1 MTQNG
6 ALGEQFAAE
15 YLKKQGYRIL
25 QTNFNTRFGEIDIIA
40 QKGDILA
47 FVEVK
52 TRAASMLATPAEAV
66 TPAKQKKLIKATLQY
81 LQTHPN
87 DLQPRFDVI
96 SIITESKSGFAVM
109 DIMHLTDAF
118 EATTQQF

>member
-1 MTQNG
+1 MTSNG

-15 YLKKQGYRIL
+15 YLKTQGYQIL
-25 QTNFNTRFGEIDIIA
+25 ETNFHTRFGEVDIIA

-81 LQTHPN
+81 IQTHPS
-87 DLQPRFDVI
+87 DLQPRFDVV
-96 SIITESKSGFAVM
+96 SIVTKSKNEFTVL

-118 EATTQQF
+118 EATSQ

>member
-1 MTQNG
+1 MTPNG

-15 YLKKQGYRIL
+15 YLKMQGYQIL
-25 QTNFNTRFGEIDIIA
+25 ETNFHTRFGEVDIIA

-47 FVEVK
+47 FIEVK

-66 TPAKQKKLIKATLQY
+66 TSAKQKKLIKATLQY
-81 LQTHPN
+81 IQTHPG
-87 DLQPRFDVI
+87 DLQPRFDVV
-96 SIITESKSGFAVM
+96 SIVTKSKNDFTVL

-118 EATTQQF
+118 EATSQ

>member
-1 MTQNG
+1 MPQNG

-15 YLKKQGYRIL
+15 YLKTKGYRIL
-25 QTNFNTRFGEIDIIA
+25 ETNFHTRFGEIDIIA

-52 TRAASMLATPAEAV
+52 TRAANMLASPAEAV
-66 TPAKQKKLIKATLQY
+66 TPAKRKKLITATLQY
-81 LQTHPN
+81 MQAHPG
-87 DLQPRFDVI
+87 DLQPRFDVV
-96 SIITESKSGFAVM
+96 SIVTASKSDFTVM

-118 EATTQQF
+118 EATSQ